1 MKSTCVKNQATK
13 EPEPARKF
21 LKGSPNETK
30 VPGSDEVSG
39 GGRKR
44 REEKKKGKQISFNTV
59 VAISFRSHVTEIN
72 CHSLACSDFKEGSKR
87 LNCPHGAA
95 FPPVGSEHIL
105 FQALP
110 INEDV

>member
-44 REEKKKGKQISFNTV
+44 REEKKRENK
-59 VAISFRSHVTEIN
+59 
-72 CHSLACSDFKEGSKR
+72 
-87 LNCPHGAA
+87 
-95 FPPVGSEHIL
+95 
-105 FQALP
+105 
-110 INEDV
+110 